1 MKKIVTFLFG
11 IISYLVFLAAF
22 LYAIGFVGNF
32 MVPKSIDTGLTTTTL
47 LTALIVNLILLSLF
61 AIQHSVMARPAF
73 KKWWTPIVGPALER
87 SIYVLLA
94 SMTLFLMYWKWQP
107 ITGVIWEV
115 HNPVLTILLYVLF
128 GTGWLIVLLSTFM
141 INHFELF
148 GLKQV
153 YEYLKSIEPKPVAFK
168 LTLFYSIVRHPIM
181 LGFIIAFWSTPLMT
195 IGHLV
200 FSVTTTLY
208 IIIAI
213 TFLEERDLLKMHG
226 EKYKEYQARVPKI
239 IPFT

>member
-1 MKKIVTFLFG
+1 MKKLATFLFG
-11 IISYLVFLAAF
+11 IIAYVVFLGAF

-32 MVPKSIDTGLTTTTL
+32 IVPKTINDGPATPVLN
-47 LTALIVNLILLSLF
+47 AIIVNLILLSLF

-73 KKWWTPIVGPALER
+73 KNWWIPIVGPVIER

-94 SMTLFLMYWKWQP
+94 SLILFLIYWKWQP
-107 ITGVIWEV
+107 ITDVVWNVENTV
-115 HNPVLTILLYVLF
+115 AKNFLYLLFAV
-128 GTGWLIVLLSTFM
+128 GWLIVLLSTFM

-153 YEYLKSIEPKPVAFK
+153 YESLKSIEPKPVAFK
-168 LTLFYSIVRHPIM
+168 LSLFYSIVRHPIM

-195 IGHLV
+195 IGHLI

-208 IIIAI
+208 ILIAI
-213 TFLEERDLLKMHG
+213 TYLEERDLLKIHG
-226 EKYKEYQARVPKI
+226 EKYREYQNNVPKI

>member
-1 MKKIVTFLFG
+1 MKKIATFLFG

-32 MVPKSIDTGLTTTTL
+32 IVPKSIDTGATTTPRF
-47 LTALIVNLILLSLF
+47 TAIMVNLILLSLF

-73 KKWWTPIVGPALER
+73 KKWWTPIVGPVIER
-87 SIYVLLA
+87 SIYVFLA
-94 SMTLFLMYWKWQP
+94 SMALFFMYWKWQP

-115 HNPVLTILLYVLF
+115 HSPVLTIFLYALF
-128 GTGWLIVLLSTFM
+128 GAGWLIVLLSTFM

-153 YEYLKSIEPKPVAFK
+153 YEYLKNIEPRPVAFK

-200 FSVTTTLY
+200 FAVTTTLY
-208 IIIAI
+208 ILIAI
-213 TFLEERDLLKMHG
+213 TYLEERDLLKMHG